1 MLCYVYDS
9 AFMVNLTFITN
20 TVTKRGVACEQ
31 SVSLFDP
38 TPVFCSAFTFLLT
51 QVFAFVFF
59 IYSLPCGDYLY
70 REISLRFCAFVC
82 G

>member
-38 TPVFCSAFTFLLT
+38 TPVFCSAFTFLPRFLHL
-51 QVFAFVFF
+51 
-59 IYSLPCGDYLY
+59 YSLFTAYHVVITST
-70 REISLRFCAFVC
+70 EKSL
-82 G
+82 